1 MTSRLLVDKIEGK
14 STASTVQMPAGM
26 VIQTLSFEQPNNNID
41 TTSTSYVAT
50 GFVCSITPKFST
62 SKILWTIAG
71 GLVSYGSGNCTGYTQ
86 LHRQIA
92 SGGYSVIYNV
102 GRRYLNN
109 YSYYE
114 PHSAQFL
121 DSPNTTSQVD
131 YQCFFKTSAN
141 TFYWAG
147 DPHPTDNA
155 AIICT
160 LQEITQ

>member
-1 MTSRLLVDKIEGK
+1 MSTLTVDTIQGK
-14 STASTVQMPAGM
+14 TTAGTVAMPAGM
-26 VIQTLSFEQPNNNID
+26 VIQTLSFTQPNNNID
-41 TTSTSYVAT
+41 TTSGSYVAT
-50 GFVCSITPKFST
+50 GWVTSITPKFST

-71 GLVSYGSGNCTGYTQ
+71 GLVSYGSGSCIGYTQ

-92 SGGYSVIYNV
+92 SGGYSSIYNV
-102 GRRYLNN
+102 GRRYLNTH
-109 YSYYE
+109 SYYE
-114 PHSAQFL
+114 PHSAQFM

-147 DPHPTDNA
+147 LPHATDNA

-160 LQEITQ
+160 LQEIKQ

>member
-1 MTSRLLVDKIEGK
+1 MASILKADKIEGV
-14 STASTVQMPAGM
+14 TASGTVQMPAGH
-26 VIQTLSFEQPNNNID
+26 VIQTLSFAQDGNIN

-71 GLVSYGSGNCTGYTQ
+71 GLVSYGSGSCVGRTQ

-102 GRRYLNN
+102 GRRVLNS

-121 DSPNTTSQVD
+121 DSPNTTNQVD
-131 YQCFFKTSAN
+131 YQCFFKTDQN

-147 DPHPTDNA
+147 DPHATDNGG
-155 AIICT
+155 IICI
-160 LQEITQ
+160 LQEIAQ